1 MNINYFYQGKNQSI
15 EFEAI
20 INNLVPAIAKI
31 IDLPSIIDVCI
42 YDLGKSVYGG
52 IDLIYPNRLGINY
65 NLPYDTVPIILT
77 HELIHVHQKYTKQL
91 KITRKKEFYWH
102 GVLITNKDIESIS
115 YEEYINLPWELDA
128 YNKQQKILS
137 QALLS
142 LKT

>member
-1 MNINYFYQGKNQSI
+1 MNINYFYQGKNQNV
-15 EFEAI
+15 EFETI
-20 INNLVPAIAKI
+20 INSLVPAIAKI
-31 IDLPSIIDVCI
+31 IELPSIIDVCI

-65 NLPYDTVPIILT
+65 NLPYDALPIIIT

-102 GVLITNKDIESIS
+102 GVFITSKDVESIS

-128 YNKQQKILS
+128 NNKQQKILS

-142 LKT
+142 LKA

>member
-1 MNINYFYQGKNQSI
+1 VNINYFYQGKNQSI